1 MFARER
7 HGSICNVV
15 WGLEHQALGVLGHR
29 VDDHEVKVE
38 IEPTVFVKYQVSRYD
53 LSYRSVTVK
62 YQISMDWRY
71 LRASEV

>member
-29 VDDHEVKVE
+29 VDDHEVKIEV
-38 IEPTVFVKYQVSRYD
+38 EPTVFVKYQVSRK
-53 LSYRSVTVK
+53 V
-62 YQISMDWRY
+62 
-71 LRASEV
+71 